1 MKFIKTILFL
11 FLSVIIISCG
21 EDGLSDLE
29 IPEPSRNSKLTV
41 TVELCESNDCQPLQ
55 GKIVNIYQ
63 FEDEAMG
70 FQEGIKIAQTDTSGV
85 AGFGLVELESVF
97 VTVRQDGI
105 LDISLVSL
113 PRNSLSHHLVTFVK

>member
-1 MKFIKTILFL
+1 M
-11 FLSVIIISCG
+11 SCG
-21 EDGLSDLE
+21 EGGLYGLE
-29 IPEPSRNSKLTV
+29 ISEPSRNFRLNV
-41 TVELCESNDCQPLQ
+41 IVELCASNDCQPLQ
-55 GKIVNIYQ
+55 GKIVNIHQY
-63 FEDEAMG
+63 EDKAMG